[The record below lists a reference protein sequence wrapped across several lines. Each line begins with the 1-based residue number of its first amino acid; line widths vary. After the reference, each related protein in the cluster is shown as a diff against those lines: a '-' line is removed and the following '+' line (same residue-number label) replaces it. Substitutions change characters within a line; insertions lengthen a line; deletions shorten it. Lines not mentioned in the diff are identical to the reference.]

1 MNTFTVTL
9 SIPADNIDLTVDQST
24 FNMGVD
30 SPIVVQAT
38 PIPVYEGE
46 YRVTPSAESQ
56 TIHAQ
61 GFRFE
66 QDLTIDPIPSNY
78 GRITWDGA
86 TLTVS

>member
-9 SIPADNIDLTVDQST
+9 SIPADNIDLTVDNST
-24 FNMGVD
+24 FNMGVEA
-30 SPIVVQAT
+30 PINVQAT

-46 YRVTPSAESQ
+46 YRITPSAEAQ
-56 TIHAQ
+56 TIPVH

-66 QDLTIDPIPSNY
+66 QDITIDPIPSNY
-78 GRITWDGA
+78 GLITWDGA